1 MFSKR
6 QLQTISIV
14 PHFTAGLSLVGSS
27 TLVGYLCLYD
37 TNQHGEIL
45 DSTHKRL
52 MLGLSI
58 FDILGSIGF
67 FLSTW
72 PIDKDTVYAETGE
85 KRNEYVFG
93 NDQTCQIQGF
103 LIQLAIS
110 AALYNVMVA
119 LNCLMV
125 THYRIPSDII
135 AAKYEMFMH
144 GVAITFGIGV
154 AMAGIPLHL
163 YNNSALWCWIATD
176 KVNDSDGNQVGGVK
190 ENHWRSFR
198 FLFYYGPAWLSAI
211 IITAMMYFFLKVI
224 WMLNNSRHFMSKSGQ
239 KKIDRQIRD
248 HTNQVIFLIFAFYLT
263 YIPGTINRFFDLTDT
278 KAPFWLVCLISSISL
293 IL

>member
-37 TNQHGEIL
+37 RNQHGEIL

-58 FDILGSIGF
+58 FDFLGSIGF
-67 FLSTW
+67 FLT
-72 PIDKDTVYAETGE
+72 
-85 KRNEYVFG
+85 
-93 NDQTCQIQGF
+93 
-103 LIQLAIS
+103 
-110 AALYNVMVA
+110 
-119 LNCLMV
+119 
-125 THYRIPSDII
+125 
-135 AAKYEMFMH
+135 KYEMYMH

-154 AMAGIPLHL
+154 AIACIPLHL
-163 YNNSALWCWIATD
+163 YNNSALWCWISSD
-176 KVNDSDGNQVGGVK
+176 IVNDSDGNDVGGVK
-190 ENHWRSFR
+190 ENYWRSFR

-211 IITAMMYFFLKVI
+211 IITAMMYFFLKII
-224 WMLNNSRHFMSKSGQ
+224 WMLNNSRHFMSLSGQ
-239 KKIDRQIRD
+239 KKIDRQIRA

-263 YIPGTINRFFDLTDT
+263 YIPGTINRFYDLTDT
-278 KAPFWLVCLISSISL
+278 MAPFWLVLLHTIFAPLQGFFQCNGIRATSVNEKI
-293 IL
+293 